1 MSSRSSESVEIRLE
15 ENKKDINFKFLRS
28 CILIFSL
35 GSLQLGKRRE
45 FAICNRVWIVFIK
58 HNIQFIQIQKH
69 SLVSLW

>member
-15 ENKKDINFKFLRS
+15 EKKKDINFKFLRS

-45 FAICNRVWIVFIK
+45 FAI
-58 HNIQFIQIQKH
+58 
-69 SLVSLW
+69 